1 MSQPLSDCANR
12 TRTIAGRRSLS
23 PLMRS
28 ADKVMGVVCMSR
40 RVVGK
45 SVSMQRTQNN
55 VLSRIDSSF
64 RGEVVS
70 NLAFCDFESRTSFDS
85 RRSMPLRSP
94 FVDERLD

>member
-1 MSQPLSDCANR
+1 
-12 TRTIAGRRSLS
+12 
-23 PLMRS
+23 
-28 ADKVMGVVCMSR
+28 
-40 RVVGK
+40 
-45 SVSMQRTQNN
+45 VSMQRTQNN